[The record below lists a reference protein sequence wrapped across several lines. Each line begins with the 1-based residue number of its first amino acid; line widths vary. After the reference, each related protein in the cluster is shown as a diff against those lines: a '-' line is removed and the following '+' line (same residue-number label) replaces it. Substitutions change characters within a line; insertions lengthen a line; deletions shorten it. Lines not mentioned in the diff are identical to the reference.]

1 MPPLET
7 FTLYGQ
13 LDINEILDFPSAHHQ
28 YWAQKLLAMLMS
40 RTRLHL
46 NYSKLDDE
54 IMQSADKFSVG
65 LAAEWPDG
73 IVKRRRACEVHT
85 GLCIET
91 LLLITAI
98 VLISLVCV
106 GRHELRMWSFILLWC
121 FSYITC
127 QKFKWS
133 YLTVCINICDTWAQ
147 NPSFVV
153 SSFFIE
159 SYSTLPLL

>member
-1 MPPLET
+1 
-7 FTLYGQ
+7 
-13 LDINEILDFPSAHHQ
+13 
-28 YWAQKLLAMLMS
+28 MLMS

-106 GRHELRMWSFILLWC
+106 GRHELRM
-121 FSYITC
+121 
-127 QKFKWS
+127 
-133 YLTVCINICDTWAQ
+133 
-147 NPSFVV
+147 
-153 SSFFIE
+153 
-159 SYSTLPLL
+159 